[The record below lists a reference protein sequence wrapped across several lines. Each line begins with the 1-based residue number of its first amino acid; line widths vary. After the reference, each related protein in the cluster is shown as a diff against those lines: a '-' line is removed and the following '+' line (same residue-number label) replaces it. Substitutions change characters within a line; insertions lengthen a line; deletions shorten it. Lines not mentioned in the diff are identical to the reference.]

1 MNGLLI
7 QWGILLDGRGDTK
20 INILDYSTINYTIV
34 LGSHS
39 TNTAYYHDKKLNSFY
54 ANIKDYTNE
63 LCWLTIGY

>member
-20 INILDYSTINYTIV
+20 IYILDYSTINYTIV
-34 LGSHS
+34 LGGHS
-39 TNTAYYHDKKLNSFY
+39 SNPPYYHDKKLNSFY
-54 ANIKDYTNE
+54 ANINNYTNE